1 MVRSLNSGVSGIQQ
15 FQTKMDVIG
24 NNIANSSTLA
34 FKSGRADFEDT
45 FSQTLTG
52 GITASIQV
60 GSGVATGSVR
70 ELQQQG
76 ILTRTNVPTDLGIDG
91 EGYFVVR
98 DPIADKSFVTRAG
111 AFDRDKDGYL
121 VTSQGFRVQG
131 YQDPTLASIGDIRID
146 DTGKPDGD
154 PGSFKNFSIDVEGHI
169 TVHLDVSDTHFTR
182 GQILL
187 QRFQNPNALVKEGN
201 NLFSGMEDAGG
212 LAQLSAPK
220 SNGLGEIIAGHLET
234 SNVDLANEFAN
245 LITTQ
250 RGFQASA
257 RIITTTDEMLQ
268 EVMNLKR

>member
-15 FQTKMDVIG
+15 FQTKLDVIG
-24 NNIANSSTLA
+24 NNISNSSTLA

-52 GITASIQV
+52 GITGIQV
-60 GSGVATGSVR
+60 GSGVLTGSVR
-70 ELQQQG
+70 QLFQQG
-76 ILTRTNVPTDLGIDG
+76 TLTRTNVPTDMALDG
-91 EGYFVVR
+91 DGFFVVR
-98 DPIADKSFVTRAG
+98 DPVADKSFVTRAG
-111 AFDRDKDGYL
+111 AFDRDQDGYL
-121 VTSQGFRVQG
+121 VTSQGYRVQG
-131 YQDPTLASIGDIRID
+131 YQDPTLTSIGDIRID

-154 PGSFKNFSIDVEGHI
+154 PGSFKNFSVDVEGKI
-169 TVHLDVSDTHFTR
+169 TVYLDVSDTHFIR

-201 NLFSGMEDAGG
+201 NLFSGMEEAGG
-212 LAQLSAPK
+212 LPQLSAAK
-220 SNGLGEIIAGHLET
+220 TNGLGDIIAGHLEV
-234 SNVDLANEFAN
+234 SNVDIANEFAN

-268 EVMNLKR
+268 EVVNLKR

>member
-15 FQTKMDVIG
+15 FQTKLDVIG

-52 GITASIQV
+52 GVVNGIQV
-60 GSGVATGSVR
+60 GSGVLTGSVR
-70 ELQQQG
+70 QSFEQG
-76 ILTRTNVPTDLGIDG
+76 TLTRTNVPTDIALDG
-91 EGYFVVR
+91 DGFFEVR
-98 DPIADKSFVTRAG
+98 DPISGKSFVTRAG
-111 AFDRDKDGYL
+111 AFDRDKEGYL
-121 VTSQGFRVQG
+121 VTSQGYRVQG
-131 YQDPTLASIGDIRID
+131 YQDPTLASLGDIRID

-154 PGSFKNFSIDVEGHI
+154 PGSYENFSIDVEGKI
-169 TVHLDVSDTHFTR
+169 TVHLDVSDTKFVR

-201 NLFSGMEDAGG
+201 NLFSGMEDAGS
-212 LAQLSAPK
+212 LAQLSAAK
-220 SNGLGEIIAGHLET
+220 TNGLGEIIVGHLEV
-234 SNVDLANEFAN
+234 SNVDIANEFAN

-268 EVMNLKR
+268 EVVNLKR

>member
-52 GITASIQV
+52 GLSSSIQV

-70 ELQQQG
+70 DLQQQG
-76 ILTRTNVPTDLGIDG
+76 VLTRTNVPTDLGIDG
-91 EGYFVVR
+91 DGFFYVR
-98 DPIADKSFVTRAG
+98 DPIADKTYATRAG

-121 VTSQGFRVQG
+121 VTSQGYRLQG
-131 YQDPTLASIGDIRID
+131 YQDSTLTSIGDIRID

-154 PGSFKNFSIDVEGHI
+154 PGSYSNFSIDQQGII
-169 TVHLDVSDTHFTR
+169 TVILDVSDTRFTR
-182 GQILL
+182 GQVLL

-201 NLFSGMEDAGG
+201 NLFSGMEEAGA
-212 LAQLSAPK
+212 LLQLSAPK
-220 SNGLGEIIAGHLET
+220 TSGLGAIIEGHLET
-234 SNVDLANEFAN
+234 SNVDIANEFAN

>member
-15 FQTKMDVIG
+15 FQTKLDVIG
-24 NNIANSSTLA
+24 NNIANSNTLG

-52 GITASIQV
+52 GSTPIQV

-70 ELQQQG
+70 QLFQQG
-76 ILTRTNVPTDLGIDG
+76 TLTRTNVPTDLAIDG
-91 EGYFVVR
+91 DGFFVVR
-98 DPIADKSFVTRAG
+98 DPVADKLFVTRAG
-111 AFDRDKDGYL
+111 AFDKDAQGFL
-121 VTSQGFRVQG
+121 VTSEGYRVQG
-131 YQDPTLASIGDIRID
+131 YSDSTLTIPGDIMIN

-154 PGSFKNFSIDVEGHI
+154 PGVYKSFNFDSEGHLNVLL
-169 TVHLDVSDTHFTR
+169 TSDTKFVR

-201 NLFSGMEDAGG
+201 NLFSGMDSAGA
-212 LAQLSAPK
+212 LAQPAGPK
-220 SNGLGEIIAGHLET
+220 TNGLGEIASGHLET
-234 SNVDLANEFAN
+234 SNVDVANEFTN

-268 EVMNLKR
+268 EVVNLKR